1 MAEGHAGGAYARLD
15 KTENYVGQ
23 ALTNLGNVA
32 FRDRQVKQQ
41 RADKI
46 KEEKDAEYKSY
57 GSPEFKAIA
66 TNNTSLND
74 LTSKQALLAQQK
86 YLEFK
91 DVAINT
97 DDREKKAQ
105 AIQGMQKIKN
115 SFDYSAQFP
124 TMLNNIRAEIV
135 KGRDNGSLDETSAN
149 EMLQSA
155 DQLNKGQANLRYDAG
170 GNIKFDVYDKEGKI
184 TNENQTYESYL
195 SSINALRKSTY
206 NDDLLKYQQKY
217 KVDEITTK
225 DANGREVV
233 DQRVNRTVG
242 SKDYN
247 NALEYAQSILSK
259 ENERKIIAREHNIDP
274 NDAQKLQ
281 EFVTNDVL
289 NSIQSKYSNKQ
300 DPNLALER
308 EKEAR
313 RIREKAND
321 DAKNELNRTLENPSE
336 FKQDTYLIVDGVKT
350 KMPTGTKNIAVK
362 DYVSGDPKKDHKRIN
377 TFHVKKGSDGKV
389 QIFGEV
395 ETIRT
400 VNSTEKQTTL
410 SDKGLKERK
419 ANKAKFPKATD
430 EELNAMIDPLDVID
444 VTTSQ
449 KENPKTV
456 INFGRNQ
463 AELAKY
469 LPKGVDANK
478 EIRTILKRA
487 GINPDTASK
496 GNKTIEKEKPT
507 KAKKEIKGF

>member
-1 MAEGHAGGAYARLD
+1 MAIGKAGGSYATTD
-15 KTENYVGQ
+15 KTENYIGDAIQYGQ
-23 ALTNLGNVA
+23 EVS
-32 FRDRQVKQQ
+32 FRNRQFKQEQ
-41 RADKI
+41 ADKA
-46 KEEKDAEYKSY
+46 KAEKDAEYKSY

-91 DVAINT
+91 DIAINT
-97 DDREKKAQ
+97 NDREKKAQ
-105 AIQGMQKIKN
+105 AIQGMQKVKN
-115 SFDYSAQFP
+115 SFDYSSQFP

-135 KGRDNGSLDETSAN
+135 KGRDNGSLDEMSSN

-155 DQLNKGQANLRYDAG
+155 DQLNKGQANLRYDEG
-170 GNIKFDVYDKEGKI
+170 GNIKFDIYNKEGKI

-206 NDDLLKYQQKY
+206 NEDLLKYQQKY

-281 EFVTNDVL
+281 EFVTNDIL
-289 NSIQSKYSNKQ
+289 NSLQSKYSNKQ

-321 DAKNELNRTLENPSE
+321 D
-336 FKQDTYLIVDGVKT
+336 
-350 KMPTGTKNIAVK
+350 VK
-362 DYVSGDPKKDHKRIN
+362 DEQSFTTTPEIPLNFNKAGVVQGRNLVMNIENGKAKPSLSFTNKNGGKVLNFTNVIPQKVSRVLK
-377 TFHVKKGSDGKV
+377 DGKYV
-389 QIFGEV
+389 YV
-395 ETIRT
+395 
-400 VNSTEKQTTL
+400 TEISHL
-410 SDKGLKERK
+410 
-419 ANKAKFPKATD
+419 
-430 EELNAMIDPLDVID
+430 
-444 VTTSQ
+444 
-449 KENPKTV
+449 
-456 INFGRNQ
+456 
-463 AELAKY
+463 
-469 LPKGVDANK
+469 
-478 EIRTILKRA
+478 
-487 GINPDTASK
+487 
-496 GNKTIEKEKPT
+496 KPT
-507 KAKKEIKGF
+507 KIYAEGGEDLGGGAIAKKGDYLGVSDIQTSEVVTLREANALSLLKSKTIKTKEDLRNVFPKEQIKNTPVKKEISRADLSSKAKASGYSTKEYEALLIKNGVTIK